1 MSGDN
6 AGEDP
11 GGVEDVRL
19 TSLEERLL
27 KARAAEAERTAPAG
41 GANPLSGKGVSQGNR
56 VLSTLIGAPIG
67 GAVIGFAIDSLAG
80 TSPKALLAMLFL
92 GMVAGFV
99 EIWRISKERAE

>member
-1 MSGDN
+1 M
-6 AGEDP
+6 
-11 GGVEDVRL
+11 
-19 TSLEERLL
+19 
-27 KARAAEAERTAPAG
+27 
-41 GANPLSGKGVSQGNR
+41 SQGNR

-80 TSPKALLAMLFL
+80 TSPKALLAMLLL